1 MLSLILLS
9 ESLSIYRFRPDV
21 PLPAMPSEGFWSIT
35 RTQDELSLVCP
46 SNCVPDACERR
57 EDGWRALRVA
67 GTLDFSLI
75 GILAPILHCL
85 ADAGVSVFALST
97 YDTDYILIRE
107 TSLSA
112 AQSVLSAAGYHLE

>member
-9 ESLSIYRFRPDV
+9 ESLSICRFRPDV

-57 EDGWRALRVA
+57 EDGWRAFRVK
-67 GTLDFSLI
+67 GTLDFSLV
-75 GILAPILHCL
+75 GILAGIASVL
-85 ADAGVSVFALST
+85 AEAGISIFALST
-97 YDTDYILIRE
+97 YDTDY
-107 TSLSA
+107 
-112 AQSVLSAAGYHLE
+112 VLVKAESFARALEALKKNG